1 MWHSYLINLDK
12 NKARLENS
20 ARQLDAENIAFTR
33 IDAVNGWAMDEKQIE
48 NVYDARAARQRYKYQ
63 LIKPEIGCYLSHME
77 AWRII
82 AESGKNGGFVFE
94 DDFEIV
100 SPLSPIL
107 EQLSDADQDWDIVK
121 LFSIKENPK
130 NIKSEKLDTIHD
142 IVTPYQVPTCLLG
155 YGITAS
161 AAKHLLE
168 TSVPFFRPVDEDHKF
183 FWEKDIKVSL
193 VTPSPIKVGDQQAQ
207 TGTIGSERSS
217 GIRTSLM
224 ARIARSYKSVAYQ
237 INYKLRLH
245 FHRKFRKHL

>member
-82 AESGKNGGFVFE
+82 AESGENGGFVFE

-130 NIKSEKLDTIHD
+130 NIKN
-142 IVTPYQVPTCLLG
+142 
-155 YGITAS
+155 
-161 AAKHLLE
+161 
-168 TSVPFFRPVDEDHKF
+168 
-183 FWEKDIKVSL
+183 
-193 VTPSPIKVGDQQAQ
+193 
-207 TGTIGSERSS
+207 
-217 GIRTSLM
+217 IRNRNISTEL
-224 ARIARSYKSVAYQ
+224 K
-237 INYKLRLH
+237 
-245 FHRKFRKHL
+245 